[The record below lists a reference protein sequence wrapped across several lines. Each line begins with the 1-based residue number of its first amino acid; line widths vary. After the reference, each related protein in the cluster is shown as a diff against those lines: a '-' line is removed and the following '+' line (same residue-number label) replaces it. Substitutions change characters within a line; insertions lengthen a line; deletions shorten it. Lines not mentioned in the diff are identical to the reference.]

1 MWARSPTGRRG
12 TRQGVPAARH
22 PRDLPSHTPPGL
34 YCSCIA
40 LPRCAVV
47 HRLDF
52 SKEHS
57 IPPGNPF
64 GCSSRSSQRPI
75 PCPCSS
81 IQLLYSCEGVLS
93 KKQTCPEGREQPPP
107 ITVGDSEKTYT
118 LGGGIQYLCCAT
130 GGAYTPG
137 GRIYCL
143 RGLKNYVK
151 PPHET
156 AKK

>member
-118 LGGGIQYLCCAT
+118 LGGVYSISVALLGE
-130 GGAYTPG
+130 
-137 GRIYCL
+137 RI
-143 RGLKNYVK
+143 
-151 PPHET
+151 PPEGEYI
-156 AKK
+156 A